1 MAGQPFQTQRSIT
14 QVVRRHTPGSLM
26 YIQEHDVY
34 ARVTRIRGEPDV
46 KVDRTRLHA
55 QVRRFLGRWEERDG
69 KLRNIASDLDLDDIV
84 AIAPSGVDY
93 ELFPHLYR
101 CVNDACQVLYNGT
114 DRDFPGRCRRCG
126 GELRQFPYVYYHR
139 CGTLSY
145 LRPPSSVR
153 CPKHGRKELYFH
165 DTRRFNTSSWRCR
178 ACDYEQAFWFPPC
191 PREECRHEEQPRLQ
205 GSFWNDQWV
214 HYGQA
219 VNYINLDEHLAGRFT
234 GNARGRGLLHLGVL
248 GEMGAGEKRL
258 LHALEDEGVTCPSCG
273 QTVPHGMAFCGHCGT
288 RLPAGLTL
296 SGPAASPLVD
306 TIANE
311 SGRCAWSLLRDM
323 EASRS
328 LRDEAAHR
336 AAAGMPSDD
345 PYRWGLAAAEQAGV
359 FDVVLVNDFPLTAAA
374 IGYTREKSGPPAWL
388 TAFDQIDGRTPI
400 YTHSVNTEAWLVQL
414 RATAIAR
421 WLIDNGIEPFATSL
435 AGVADDERTR
445 KEWLIERISRVE
457 TTGSPV
463 DFQLKD
469 LVYALIHS
477 FSHVTLLSLAMRS
490 GLDASSLGEM
500 ILPDALGFVIYAGD
514 SDLGALTTAFDQM
527 TPIIFASVTEEYAG
541 CKFDP
546 TCRTDDGGACVGCIQ
561 LHRGCECFNEQLS
574 RAYLFGGPTSTLAP
588 GNVASGYFAVA
599 GSRC

>member
-34 ARVTRIRGEPDV
+34 AMVTRIRGEPDV

-55 QVRRFLGRWEERDG
+55 QVQRFLERWEEREG
-69 KLRNIASDLDLDDIV
+69 KLRNIAADIDLDDIV

-93 ELFPHLYR
+93 ELFPHTYR
-101 CVNDACQVLYNGT
+101 CANNECQVLYDGT
-114 DRDFPGRCRRCG
+114 DRDFPGKCRRCG
-126 GELRQFPYVYYHR
+126 GELRQLPYVYYHR
-139 CGTLSY
+139 CGTLRY
-145 LRPPSSVR
+145 LAPPKSIF

-165 DTRRFNTSSWRCR
+165 DTRRFTTSSWRCR
-178 ACDYEQAFWFPPC
+178 ACDYQQKFWFPPC
-191 PREECRHEEQPRLQ
+191 PREECRQEEHPRFQ

-219 VNYINLDEHLAGRFT
+219 VNYINLDEHLADRFT
-234 GNARGRGLLHLGVL
+234 RNARGRGLLHLGVL
-248 GEMGAGEKRL
+248 GETGAGAKRL
-258 LHALEDEGVTCPSCG
+258 LHTLEDEGVTCPTCG
-273 QTVPHGMAFCGHCGT
+273 RIVPHGMAFCGHCGT
-288 RLPAGLTL
+288 RLL
-296 SGPAASPLVD
+296 SGLSSSDAAQSPLID
-306 TIANE
+306 TITNE
-311 SGRCAWSLLRDM
+311 SGRCAWSILRDM

-328 LRDEAAHR
+328 LRDEAAGR
-336 AAAGMPSDD
+336 TAAGKPDDD
-345 PYRWGLAAAEQAGV
+345 PYRWGLDTAERVGV
-359 FDVVLVNDFPLTAAA
+359 FDVVLVNDFPLTTAA

-388 TAFDQIDGRTPI
+388 TAFDRIDERTPI

-414 RATAIAR
+414 RAAAIAR
-421 WLIDNGIEPFATSL
+421 WLIANDIAPFARQL
-435 AGVADDERTR
+435 ADIADDEHAT
-445 KEWLIERISRVE
+445 KEWLIERIARADA
-457 TTGSPV
+457 TANPA
-463 DFQLKD
+463 DLQLRE
-469 LVYALIHS
+469 LVYGLIHS

-527 TPIIFASVTEEYAG
+527 TPIIFASAIEDYAS

-561 LHRGCECFNEQLS
+561 LHRGCERFNEQLS
-574 RAYLFGGPTSTLAP
+574 RAYLFGGPTGTLAP
-588 GNVASGYFAVA
+588 GDIAHGYFAVA
-599 GSRC
+599 G